1 MNSAESHFSI
11 HIEVKKKSSKSPNPR
26 KLIIFNPLQISKD
39 ILKPTQSITPPRRS
53 INRFKQEKSVSPRI
67 PARLH
72 LQPIVSS
79 NQFLKIHR
87 SITPTEIEINKKP
100 RSLKFFPKNPYF
112 VQHLQKNKYKKF
124 TTSLFKLI
132 NSSKV
137 KNGQVNENSAFLNS
151 LNLSMNGKSGV
162 LV

>member
-1 MNSAESHFSI
+1 MNSVDSHFSI
-11 HIEVKKKSSKSPNPR
+11 HIEVKKKSSKSPNPS
-26 KLIIFNPLQISKD
+26 KLILFNPLQISSD
-39 ILKPTQSITPPRRS
+39 ILKPTQSITPPKRS
-53 INRFKQEKSVSPRI
+53 INRYKHEKSVSPRV
-67 PARLH
+67 PARVQ

-87 SITPTEIEINKKP
+87 SITPIEIEINKKP

-112 VQHLQKNKYKKF
+112 IQHLQKNKYKKF

-137 KNGQVNENSAFLNS
+137 KNAHVNENSAILNS
-151 LNLSMNGKSGV
+151 LNITMNGKSGV
-162 LV
+162 LA